1 MDQRLPVDHYYC
13 AYPEASTKMVLAALQ
28 LRERHASLERRLSHL
43 DDAAFAAAV
52 RAFLAQNQR
61 LI

>member
-1 MDQRLPVDHYYC
+1 VRPPLPRRPPHD
-13 AYPEASTKMVLAALQ
+13 
-28 LRERHASLERRLSHL
+28 SLERRLSHL